1 MERNNKLHKIRGSKT
16 HRDIDYALN
25 RMKDIIV
32 DAESYG
38 EEINELD
45 EKTRQMK
52 NKA

>member
-1 MERNNKLHKIRGSKT
+1 MEQRFIERNTKLHKIRGSNT
-16 HRDIDYALN
+16 NRDIDYALN

-45 EKTRQMK
+45 EKTK
-52 NKA
+52 